1 VRPSN
6 GAAGPARDLA
16 VLFEALLR
24 GGGPV
29 LSHVAVEAMTARHR
43 VGLRDETF
51 GVVMDWGLGVIV
63 NSWQYQ
69 KRPTPYGFG
78 DHASP
83 RAFGHGGSES
93 SLAFA
98 DPEHGVAFALIC
110 NGTPGEKPNHVRTQA
125 VVNAVYDEMGPA

>member
-1 VRPSN
+1 
-6 GAAGPARDLA
+6 
-16 VLFEALLR
+16 
-24 GGGPV
+24 
-29 LSHVAVEAMTARHR
+29 

-51 GVVMDWGLGVIV
+51 GVIMDWGLGVIV

-83 RAFGHGGSES
+83 RTFGHGGSES

-98 DPEHGVAFALIC
+98 DPEHDLVFALIC
-110 NGTPGEKPNHVRTQA
+110 NGTPGERPNHRRTQA
-125 VVNAVYDEMGPA
+125 VVNAVYEWVL